1 MAQPRNH
8 HRPDRGLSI
17 VSGTGGGAT
26 DQNESST
33 QTLFEQTKEK
43 KVCYLSVLYSL
54 EKKECLLYLGFIS

>member
-17 VSGTGGGAT
+17 VGGTGGGAT
-26 DQNESST
+26 DQNDSST

-43 KVCYLSVLYSL
+43 KVCYMSILYSL
-54 EKKECLLYLGFIS
+54 E